1 MMAHTILVVDDD
13 KATNQ
18 LVANI
23 LTREGYAVETA
34 ANGLEGLLVLDRVQP
49 ALVILDIAM
58 PLMDGNTFA
67 QRLAKRRARP
77 PILVMTGLDD
87 VAAIAASLGAEGYL
101 AKPFHYPDLINAVRT
116 LLHKAAPRPSTQW
129 E

>member
-49 ALVILDIAM
+49 TLVILDIAM

-67 QRLAKRRARP
+67 QRLAKRRTRP
-77 PILVMTGLDD
+77 PILIMTALDD
-87 VAAIAASLGAEGYL
+87 AQAIATSLGAEGYL
-101 AKPFHYPDLINAVRT
+101 SKPFHYPDLLNAVRT
-116 LLHKAAPRPSTQW
+116 IVNKAEPRPRTQW